1 MSATGRAIGTMVI
14 VGGVVALGAVGI
26 AWAVRSARSPAL
38 ASGTGPS
45 AAMGDAEMAE
55 IVRDMRI
62 APFAGEDHR
71 GAAADP
77 TMFRDRWTVVS
88 FGFVHCTLVC
98 PMLHSEIHRMA
109 EKLADR
115 GVRFVTFTVD
125 PAHDTVA
132 SMAMHVDQ
140 WAMPGDAWT
149 FVRTDED
156 ALGGVLAGLQL
167 GDLTVDASNPIVLAG
182 GETIPNILHPTRFF
196 VVGPDGSVKGM
207 WRGSDP
213 ASVDAMIRWL
223 MDRTR

>member
-1 MSATGRAIGTMVI
+1 MNATGRAIGTMVI

-26 AWAVRSARSPAL
+26 VWAVRSAQPPAM
-38 ASGTGPS
+38 ASGLNPATT
-45 AAMGDAEMAE
+45 DAEMTE

-62 APFAGEDHR
+62 AAFVGEDHR
-71 GAAADP
+71 GAAVDP

-88 FGFVHCTLVC
+88 FGFIHCTLVC

-125 PAHDTVA
+125 PAHDTTQA
-132 SMAMHVDQ
+132 MAAHVDQ

-149 FVRTDED
+149 FVRTDGD
-156 ALGGVLAGLQL
+156 ALSGVLAGLQL
-167 GDLTVDASNPIVLAG
+167 GGLSVDESNPIVLTG

-196 VVGPDGSVKGM
+196 VVGPDGSVRGM

-223 MDRTR
+223 LERTR

>member
-38 ASGTGPS
+38 ASTQNPTTS
-45 AAMGDAEMAE
+45 DAEMAE

-71 GAAADP
+71 GSAVDAG
-77 TMFRDRWTVVS
+77 MFRDRWTVVS
-88 FGFVHCTLVC
+88 FGFIHCTLVC

-109 EKLADR
+109 ERLDGH

-125 PAHDTVA
+125 PAHDTTA
-132 SMAMHVDQ
+132 AMARHVEQ

-149 FVRTDED
+149 FVRTDGD
-156 ALGGVLAGLQL
+156 ALSGVLAGLQL
-167 GDLTVDASNPIVLAG
+167 GELSVDASNPIVLTG

-196 VVGPDGSVKGM
+196 VVGPDGAVKGM

-213 ASVDAMIRWL
+213 ASVDALIRWL
-223 MDRTR
+223 MDRAR